1 MALPH
6 GGPWPTVLAFLA
18 ARLPVLSEAEWAER
32 MASGGV
38 VGSEGDVLTPEAG
51 YRRGALVWYWRVVP
65 GESMMSE
72 EAPVLFQDAHLV
84 VADKPHFLPISPI
97 GRYALQTLQA
107 QLQRRLGLNTLSPI
121 HRLDRET
128 AGVTV
133 FSVIPEERAAYQ
145 QLFRDRQVHKVYEA
159 IAPWRAGLE
168 LPLIRKSRIVES
180 PVRMQMQETEGEPN
194 AETEVQL
201 LSMEAPGWARYRLTP
216 LTGRTHQLRVHMNAL
231 GLPLLG
237 DRIYPVLQAEAPLSL
252 KPDPASALRLLAR
265 SIAFL
270 DPVTGLARRF
280 DSERSLSLYLSAAQT
295 RSNGAMPFLP
305 AK

>member
-1 MALPH
+1 MA
-6 GGPWPTVLAFLA
+6 G
-18 ARLPVLSEAEWAER
+18 
-32 MASGGV
+32 GGV
-38 VGSEGDVLTPEAG
+38 VGGEGDVLTPDAP

-65 GESMMSE
+65 GEATEAE

-128 AGVTV
+128 AGVV
-133 FSVIPEERAAYQ
+133 LFSVIPEERAAYQ
-145 QLFRDRQVHKVYEA
+145 QMFRDRRVHKVYEA
-159 IAPWRAGLE
+159 IAPWRADLE
-168 LPLIRKSRIVES
+168 LPLLRKSRIVES
-180 PVRMQMQETEGEPN
+180 PVRMQMQEAEGEPN
-194 AETEVQL
+194 AETRIEFMA
-201 LSMEAPGWARYRLTP
+201 MEAPGWARYCLTP

-237 DRIYPVLQAEAPLSL
+237 DRIYPVLQAEAPMGE
-252 KPDPASALRLLAR
+252 KPTPGSALRLLAR

-270 DPVTGLARRF
+270 DPVTGLDRRF
-280 DSERSLSLYLSAAQT
+280 DSQRSLSRDISAVETQ
-295 RSNGAMPFLP
+295 SNGATQFLQ
-305 AK
+305 AR